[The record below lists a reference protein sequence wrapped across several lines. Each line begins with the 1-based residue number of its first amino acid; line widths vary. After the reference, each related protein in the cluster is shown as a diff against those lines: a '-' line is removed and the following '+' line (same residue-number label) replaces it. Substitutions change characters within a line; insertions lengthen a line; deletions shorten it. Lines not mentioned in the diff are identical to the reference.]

1 MKTSPAGLSFISEQE
16 GFSASVYRDIAGI
29 ETIGYGHVMRHGDPT
44 NVTREQAMAILGH
57 DVASA
62 ESAVNA
68 DVKVALSQGQFDA
81 LVSFTFN
88 LGSGSL
94 STSTLLQILNA
105 GDTVNAAREFLR
117 WCHARV
123 NGQMVRVQGLY
134 NRRVAEAVMFLGTPE
149 DEAMRTLGIDVDPD
163 ATIRPVSASEVTPVA
178 PEMEQPTPPGDDPD
192 AA

>member
-1 MKTSPAGLSFISEQE
+1 MNTSPAGLAFIAEQE
-16 GFSASVYRDIAGI
+16 GYSSSVYRDIAGI

-44 NVTREQAMAILGH
+44 SVTREQAMAILQH

-68 DVKVALSQGQFDA
+68 DVKMALSQGQFDA

-88 LGSGSL
+88 LGSGAL
-94 STSTLLQILNA
+94 ATSTLLQTLNA

-134 NRRVAEAVMFLGTPE
+134 NRRLAEAVMFLGTPE
-149 DEAMRTLGIDVDPD
+149 DEAMRTLGIDLDPD

-178 PEMEQPTPPGDDPD
+178 PETEQPTPPSDEPD
-192 AA
+192 S